1 MRIWIA
7 VVATTVEGF
16 VSSRRTF
23 PVSRVWRTVMPV
35 LDGYERILGVL
46 LRVGNAP

>member
-1 MRIWIA
+1 MRVWIA
-7 VVATTVEGF
+7 VVAATVERL
-16 VSSRRTF
+16 VSSRRPF
-23 PVSRVWRTVMPV
+23 PVTRTVMPV